1 MAIANVAGAYE
12 SGLRTPQPLAGIANA
27 IDQSG
32 DSISDMIYKKHME
45 QLQAHTNQLIMDF
58 QKQKQGAEFKQQS
71 DLETQK
77 QAGAM
82 ALQKAKM
89 AGSNI
94 DPAAMAQKIAQT
106 NQAMKSAGL
115 ENYSAAVDPSGHVTA
130 KQDFTRGE
138 KESQFNQKEW
148 DKIVKETNPLTASSR
163 SSLGMAAQANLR
175 ADRAIVTL
183 QQPTVTNQEAGNIMA
198 DIASIY
204 QGGSPTQFG
213 MSEQGYKTLY
223 GSIQGV
229 RQMITGHPQ
238 DAVTPEIKSRLNG
251 VLEKLKG
258 VNNGVI
264 SSQLDFME
272 KSKAKIIKAFPD
284 EWQDI
289 RTNLER
295 GKRVYGDGSQS
306 PSGQSLPAG
315 AGTGGQ
321 QGQDNDPLGIR

>member
-1 MAIANVAGAYE
+1 MALANVAGSYE

-32 DSISDMIYKKHME
+32 DSISDMIYKKHMQ
-45 QLQAHTNQLIMDF
+45 QLQDHTNQLIMDF

-148 DKIVKETNPLTASSR
+148 DKIVEETNPLTASSR

-306 PSGQSLPAG
+306 PSGQALPAG